1 MKGNREREREMGNE
15 MEWLSTSTV
24 IERAKE
30 ELEILETHHPN
41 GFHYLKSEL
50 KIFISSFDS
59 HNFSPLP
66 LCDTD
71 TAPLP
76 TTSSALT
83 QESSTSKKRKANR
96 LTINED
102 ADETAMPKIQK
113 VGSSG
118 YTKKIDAVLERAQQ
132 CIHKIRRFKATL

>member
-1 MKGNREREREMGNE
+1 

-30 ELEILETHHPN
+30 ELEILETNHPN

-59 HNFSPLP
+59 HNFPP
-66 LCDTD
+66 LCNTS
-71 TAPLP
+71 TAPMP

-96 LTINED
+96 LTSNED
-102 ADETAMPKIQK
+102 ADEAAMPKIQK
-113 VGSSG
+113 VGSNG

-132 CIHKIRRFKATL
+132 CIHKIRRFKATLE

>member
-1 MKGNREREREMGNE
+1 

-30 ELEILETHHPN
+30 ELEILETNHPN

-59 HNFSPLP
+59 HNFPP
-66 LCDTD
+66 PCN

-96 LTINED
+96 LTSNED
-102 ADETAMPKIQK
+102 TDETAMPKIRK
-113 VGSSG
+113 VPALGFFFLDPEVRETGSSLL
-118 YTKKIDAVLERAQQ
+118 KDIKIWHGAVSQLRDA
-132 CIHKIRRFKATL
+132 